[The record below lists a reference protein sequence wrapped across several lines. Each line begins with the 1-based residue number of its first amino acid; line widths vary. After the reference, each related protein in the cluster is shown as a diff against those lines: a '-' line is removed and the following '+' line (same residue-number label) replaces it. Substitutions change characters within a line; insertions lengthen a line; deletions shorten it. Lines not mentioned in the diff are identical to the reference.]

1 MRPGGTRSKK
11 RLSVEFSFGGVMSK
25 REDARI
31 AALAKKNAE
40 KVVPPKRD
48 RAAQFDSTLRQRSEE
63 EEPETR
69 RLFKEMKRREF

>member
-1 MRPGGTRSKK
+1 MAG
-11 RLSVEFSFGGVMSK
+11 EYAYVMK
-25 REDARI
+25 DLR
-31 AALAKKNAE
+31 

-48 RAAQFDSTLRQRSEE
+48 KAAQFDSTLRQRSEE

>member
-1 MRPGGTRSKK
+1 
-11 RLSVEFSFGGVMSK
+11 MSK
-25 REDARI
+25 RDDARI
-31 AALAKKNAE
+31 ARLAKKNAE

-48 RAAQFDSTLRQRSEE
+48 RSARFDSTLRQQTDE

>member
-1 MRPGGTRSKK
+1 
-11 RLSVEFSFGGVMSK
+11 MSK
-25 REDARI
+25 REDARL

-48 RAAQFDSTLRQRSEE
+48 RAAQFDATLRQRPDD

>member
-1 MRPGGTRSKK
+1 M
-11 RLSVEFSFGGVMSK
+11 MSK
-25 REDARI
+25 RDDARI
-31 AALAKKNAE
+31 ARLAKKNAE

-48 RAAQFDSTLRQRSEE
+48 RSAQFDSTLRQQSEE